1 MDTKSKNYKPF
12 LSWLSFFMGLSLLI
26 FILFS
31 GFAALVHSGGNFEL
45 LKLQFSGD
53 YKDTAAFKE
62 RTTNYFHQ
70 LTYAATAESEGHPD
84 FPEAYLGNLIDEG
97 DNLRYY
103 LVNQA
108 TGLTLKNTG
117 EELSFSPS
125 SGLPVL
131 PGGYSYFWYFDGEK
145 LQVLD
150 NGHPVDIKRTDSG
163 YPEIT
168 RRLMINEP
176 GNESA
181 AALSNTRI
189 AMAVKDTLEENPY
202 GHSNYYAE
210 QKFISIIMP
219 VYGLLFVLTFVC
231 LGLYFFQRK
240 EKQRFDKTLA
250 ACSGKIWI
258 EAKVVLSFMVLII
271 LAWVLGENYWF
282 GWAPFTPEFVL
293 IVAAVTIA
301 LLIVGWWFYLMLIDL
316 LVNRKAFFGN
326 NIINSALS
334 WYRKLETKYPW
345 QEAMLKR
352 AYFLLAAVT
361 VLALFSVFILLVS
374 VGTGDF
380 VSLMVSLILAAV
392 GVYLII
398 RYMKRYHQTV
408 TSIGQVVDHIELIKH
423 GNFDTRL
430 ELSEDDDMYQ
440 AAMSLNS
447 IQEGMST
454 AVEEKMRSE
463 RMKVDL
469 ITNVSHD
476 LKTPLTSI
484 ISYIDLLAKEENL
497 PEHVNDYIWILAQK
511 SERLKNLIQD
521 LFDLSKA
528 TSENLALEME
538 KLDLA
543 KLIQQTV
550 ADMEEQIT
558 ASGLTF
564 RIKIPDQPVL
574 IKSDGNKL
582 RRVWENLISN
592 VLKYSLPGS
601 RVFIDLTTSYGE
613 AIATIKNTANYEMD
627 FGPDDI
633 LQRFVRGDES
643 RSTEGSGLG
652 LSIAQSFTE
661 VCGGRFSITI
671 DGDLFKVELG
681 FSLAPWNN
689 DPI

>member
-1 MDTKSKNYKPF
+1 
-12 LSWLSFFMGLSLLI
+12 MGLSLLI

-574 IKSDGNKL
+574 IESDGNKL

>member
-574 IKSDGNKL
+574 IESDGNKL

>member
-1 MDTKSKNYKPF
+1 
-12 LSWLSFFMGLSLLI
+12 MGLSLLI